1 MNWLQYLRIQRGLN
15 QKQLAEHIG
24 VNPDFLCRV
33 ERGWFSKPPS
43 RIDAKLR
50 AFFGPEWTFDRLME
64 PVPDITP
71 DGRGPASATGASA
84 TTDSA
89 A

>member
-1 MNWLQYLRIQRGLN
+1 MNWLQYLRIQRRLS
-15 QKQLAEHIG
+15 QKQLAKHIG

-43 RIDAKLR
+43 GIDSKLR
-50 AFFGPEWTFDRLME
+50 AFFGPEWAFARLME
-64 PVPDITP
+64 QVPDLTQSGR
-71 DGRGPASATGASA
+71 DGIDRTASASS
-84 TTDSA
+84 DA